1 MIRLLL
7 ATRNPHKLA
16 EVRAILGTTVT
27 CESLQAYPRA
37 PEVIED
43 AGSFA
48 GNATKKAVALVA
60 WLASISDTEHGAQV
74 MHPSYVLADD
84 SGLEV
89 DALDGAPGV
98 HSARFAALD
107 SGGSGNSSDT
117 DNNVKLLRLLADVPW
132 ERRTAR
138 FRCVLAL
145 TPVRE
150 VPARGSSPVCYADEI
165 ELATELFEG
174 SCEGMIGFAPRG
186 QAGFGYD
193 PLFTPTG
200 HEQTFAESGE
210 ETKNRLSHRANALAK
225 LKARLA
231 RANS

>member
-1 MIRLLL
+1 M
-7 ATRNPHKLA
+7 
-16 EVRAILGTTVT
+16 T
-27 CESLQAYPRA
+27 CDSLQDYPQA
-37 PEVIED
+37 PEVVAD

-48 GNATKKAVALVA
+48 GNATKKAVALAA
-60 WLASISDTEHGAQV
+60 WLASMSDTEHGAQV

-107 SGGSGNSSDT
+107 SGGPGNSSDT

-174 SCEGMIGFAPRG
+174 RRERRRIW
-186 QAGFGYD
+186 
-193 PLFTPTG
+193 
-200 HEQTFAESGE
+200 
-210 ETKNRLSHRANALAK
+210 
-225 LKARLA
+225 
-231 RANS
+231 